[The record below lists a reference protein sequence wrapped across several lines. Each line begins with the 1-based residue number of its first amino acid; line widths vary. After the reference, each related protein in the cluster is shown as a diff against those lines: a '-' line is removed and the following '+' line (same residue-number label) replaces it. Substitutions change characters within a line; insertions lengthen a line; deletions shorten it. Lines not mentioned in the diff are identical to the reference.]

1 MKTVFALVLSVLS
14 ISCLAEDVSVVN
26 HGKEAAAPVADAPA
40 PAAPAVD
47 CCDNV
52 VEEAAACGSCRSRR
66 LFGHGRLERFGHRTR
81 EVGARV
87 VRGAGRVITWPV
99 RAWRCR

>member
-14 ISCLAEDVSVVN
+14 ISCLADDASVVN
-26 HGKEAAAPVADAPA
+26 HDKESATPAASAPA
-40 PAAPAVD
+40 PAAPEID

-52 VEEAAACGSCRSRR
+52 VEGATACGSRHSRR
-66 LFGHGRLERFGHRTR
+66 LFGHRTR
-81 EVGARV
+81 KGGAQV
-87 VRGAGRVITWPV
+87 VRDAGRVITWPI